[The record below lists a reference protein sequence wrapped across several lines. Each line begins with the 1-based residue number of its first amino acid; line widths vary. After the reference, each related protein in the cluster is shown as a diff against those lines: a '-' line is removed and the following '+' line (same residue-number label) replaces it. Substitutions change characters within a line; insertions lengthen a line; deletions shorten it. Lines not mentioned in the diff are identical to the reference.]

1 MAHMLRGILF
11 ALLCLSLTGTALADD
26 DGVRLN
32 LSAVSEREVDN
43 DLMGVTLQVD
53 RSGED
58 TAELALAVRGIMERA
73 LDTGRAYPQVRLRT
87 PAYTTQPVYERRDG
101 ETRQTGWRITQT
113 LELESTDM
121 EAATE
126 LTGKLQQGELRVIRM
141 AFSVSP
147 ESRNRIRRELTHE
160 AIDLWRDKA
169 ATAARRMQASHW
181 EPVELTV
188 QDDLDGPPVR
198 PMVARAMDAVG
209 SAPAVEAGTSR
220 VIVQVSGSA
229 RALGVKRLPLQ

>member
-73 LDTGRAYPQVRLRT
+73 LDTGRAYPQVKLRT

-147 ESRNRIRRELTHE
+147 DSRTRVRRELTDE

-181 EPVELTV
+181 QPVELTL

-198 PMVARAMDAVG
+198 PMVARAMDAVEA
-209 SAPAVEAGTSR
+209 APAVEAGTSR
-220 VIVQVSGSA
+220 VTVQVSGSA
-229 RALGVKRLPLQ
+229 RALGVKRQPLH